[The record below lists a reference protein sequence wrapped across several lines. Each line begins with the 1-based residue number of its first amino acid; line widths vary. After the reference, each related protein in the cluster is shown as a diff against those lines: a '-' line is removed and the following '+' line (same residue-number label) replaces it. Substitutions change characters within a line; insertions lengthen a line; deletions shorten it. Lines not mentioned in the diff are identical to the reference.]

1 MVTEA
6 TYQRVELALE
16 QLDVALELFLSKRS
30 MVSAL
35 TLAGAAE
42 EILGKALK
50 LKGKR
55 TTLEFEHSA
64 IEQVET
70 FLRRQPFLWK
80 DFINEKNRVRN
91 AAKHMGEKSA
101 AEIVADLEDEAL
113 WMLVRACDNH
123 KRLDLPPTS
132 RMAEFDDWFYENV
145 VGIKIDV

>member
-1 MVTEA
+1 MAEQA
-6 TYQRVELALE
+6 YRRIKLAEE

-30 MVSAL
+30 LVSAL

-42 EILGKALK
+42 EILGQALK
-50 LKGKR
+50 FRGKR

-70 FLRRQPFLWK
+70 FLRSQPFLWK

-91 AAKHMGEKSA
+91 AAKHMREQSE
-101 AEIVADLEDEAL
+101 AEVIADLEDEAL

-123 KRLDLPPTS
+123 KRLDLEATP
-132 RMAEFDDWFYENV
+132 RIAEFDNWFYENV

>member
-1 MVTEA
+1 VTEQA
-6 TYQRVELALE
+6 YRRIKLAEE

-30 MVSAL
+30 LVSAL

-42 EILGKALK
+42 EILGQALK
-50 LKGKR
+50 FRGKR

-91 AAKHMGEKSA
+91 AAKHMREQSE
-101 AEIVADLEDEAL
+101 AEVIADLEDEAL

-123 KRLDLPPTS
+123 KRLDLDSTS
-132 RMAEFDDWFYENV
+132 RIAEFDNWFYENV

>member
-1 MVTEA
+1 MTEQ
-6 TYQRVELALE
+6 THSRVELATE

-30 MVSAL
+30 PVSAL

-42 EILGKALK
+42 EILGKALQF
-50 LKGKR
+50 LGKN
-55 TTLEFEHSA
+55 TTLEYEHTINA
-64 IEQVET
+64 QVET

-91 AAKHMGEKSA
+91 AAKHMAQESETQVIA
-101 AEIVADLEDEAL
+101 NLEDEAL

-123 KRLDLPPTS
+123 NRLGLQGTQ
-132 RMAEFDDWFYENV
+132 RMQEFDNWFYENV